1 MLTLE
6 GAAMGSRALVLGG
19 GGITG
24 IAWELG
30 MLTGLAELGVD
41 LGQADLVIGTSAGAV
56 VGVQLLAGL
65 DLEQRYAAQRKPPG
79 GEAKP
84 RVTHL
89 YLPRLVWAAIRAR
102 DPAEFRVRMGRMALA
117 ARTPSEAERRA
128 EVVRW
133 LGGAHTW
140 PERRLVITSVEAESG
155 EFVTFDAASGVELV
169 DAVAAS
175 ACTPGVRPPA
185 TVRGRRHI
193 DGGMRSAANVDLAAG
208 HQQVV
213 VLAPVTGGGGP
224 MPAAEDQFTA
234 LGPDAR
240 VVMISPDEDARRS
253 MGSSPRNMLDPARR
267 PAAARAGRAQ
277 AAKAAERVAD
287 VWRTTR

>member
-1 MLTLE
+1 
-6 GAAMGSRALVLGG
+6 MGSRALVLGG

-30 MLTGLAELGVD
+30 MLTGLAERGVD
-41 LGQADLVIGTSAGAV
+41 LGQADLVVGTSAGAV
-56 VGVQLLAGL
+56 VAVQLLAGL
-65 DLEQRYAAQRKPPG
+65 DLEQRYAAQLKPPG
-79 GEAKP
+79 DEKKP
-84 RVTHL
+84 RIPHL
-89 YLPRLVWAAIRAR
+89 YLTRLVWTTVRAP

-128 EVVRW
+128 EVVQW
-133 LGGAHTW
+133 VGGVHPW
-140 PERRLVITSVEAESG
+140 PERRLVITSVDAESG

-208 HQQVV
+208 HEQVV
-213 VLAPVTGGGGP
+213 VLAPVTRGGGP
-224 MPAAEDQFTA
+224 MPAAEDQVTA
-234 LGPDAR
+234 LGADAR
-240 VVMISPDEDARRS
+240 VVLISPDEDARRS

-267 PAAARAGRAQ
+267 PAVARAGRAQ

-287 VWRTTR
+287 VWRTTC